1 MLFGRGTCHTATVD
15 GLRKSAG
22 VAGMA
27 LLVLYPEVLQVVDR
41 VLHGDDL
48 LGVLV

>member
-15 GLRKSAG
+15 GLRHFRG
-22 VAGMA
+22 VARVR
-27 LLVLYPEVLQVVDR
+27 LLVLYPEILQVVDG